1 MSERIHK
8 HICAINWRDE
18 FNAGKGSG
26 IMISRDLVLTAANN
40 FYDPSNRVDMRLI

>member
-8 HICAINWRDE
+8 HICAINWIDQNLFGR
-18 FNAGKGSG
+18 GSG

>member
-18 FNAGKGSG
+18 FKYGKGSG
-26 IMISRDLVLTAANN
+26 IMISRDLVLTAADN

>member
-18 FNAGKGSG
+18 FKYGKGSG

>member
-8 HICAINWRDE
+8 HICAIIWRDK
-18 FNAGKGSG
+18 FRTGRGSG